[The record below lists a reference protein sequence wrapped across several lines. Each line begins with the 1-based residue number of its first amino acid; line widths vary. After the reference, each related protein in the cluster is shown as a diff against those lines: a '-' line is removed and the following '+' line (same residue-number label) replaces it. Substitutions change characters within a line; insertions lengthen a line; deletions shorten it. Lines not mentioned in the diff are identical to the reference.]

1 VLNIDI
7 SKSQKMVQNYLHKE
21 AIYLRKTLEFSGT
34 FETTPEKIFPLLC
47 PAREADWI
55 PGWDSEL
62 IYTTSGYAED
72 KCVFRTNKSNSAG
85 EGLWTFTGYKLNEYV
100 EFVRFQQDLLLHCKI
115 SLTQNKDGTTTATWK
130 TISTALTEKGNKK
143 IKSMTDDKKHNPVIH
158 LMDYYLK
165 NGKMISKSSLF
176 KNRIHGHY

>member
-1 VLNIDI
+1 MDTSRSESLVEDFLQ
-7 SKSQKMVQNYLHKE
+7 SEPKYK
-21 AIYLRKTLEFSGT
+21 RKVYEFSGT
-34 FETTPEKIFPLLC
+34 FGTTPEKIFPLLC

-55 PGWDSEL
+55 PGWDAEL
-62 IYTTSGYAED
+62 IYTNSGYAED

-85 EGLWTFTGYKLNEYV
+85 EGLWTFTGFKPNEYV

-115 SLTQNKDGTTTATWK
+115 SLTQNKDGTTTTTWK

-143 IKSMTDDKKHNPVIH
+143 IERMADEKKHNPVIN

-165 NGKMISKSSLF
+165 NGKMISKSSLI
-176 KNRIHGHY
+176 KNRIHGQH